1 MWAAAFFG
9 AVSAAT
15 LLIGAVI
22 AYALRPAPRLTAAI
36 MALGSG
42 LLIGSVAYDLVG
54 EATESLGILAVAGTL
69 MVGAAVF
76 VLGSRLVERA
86 GARQRKHPQPAQ
98 AGNPRAMVLGSV
110 LDGVPESFV
119 LGLSVLQGSVSAPL
133 LIGISLSNLPEGMA
147 SSSGL
152 RQQGWPMR
160 RTIGLWS
167 LVVLT
172 SAVAAA
178 VGHEV
183 LANDD
188 GTVSALA
195 RTFAAGALLA
205 MITDTM
211 VPEAYEVERT
221 WTGALVVGG
230 FALSLIIAAVLG

>member
-9 AVSAAT
+9 AASALT
-15 LLIGAVI
+15 LLIGALI
-22 AYALRPAPRLTAAI
+22 AYAVRPAPRVTAAI

-54 EATESLGILAVAGTL
+54 EATASLGIIAVSVTL
-69 MVGAAVF
+69 MAGAGVF
-76 VLGSRLVERA
+76 VLGSRLIERA
-86 GARQRKHPQPAQ
+86 GARQRKHPQPSGE
-98 AGNPRAMVLGSV
+98 GNPKAMVLGSV

-119 LGLSVLQGSVSAPL
+119 LGLSVLQGAVSAPL

-152 RQQGWPMR
+152 RQQGWSLR
-160 RTIGLWS
+160 RTVGLWS
-167 LVVLT
+167 IVIAT
-172 SAVAAA
+172 SATAAV

-188 GTVSALA
+188 GTVSAIA
-195 RTFAAGALLA
+195 RMFAAGALLA

-211 VPEAYEVERT
+211 VPEAYAVERT
-221 WTGALVVGG
+221 WTGGLVVAG